1 MTNKLRYSKIAA
13 GTMTWG
19 SWGKGL
25 NTTQMIAL
33 MQHCVANGVTTFDHA
48 DIYGDYGNEA
58 LFGKAFKESKI
69 ARESIQ
75 VVSKCGIQMTSGR
88 ENTVKHYQY
97 DADYI
102 VYSAERSIKQL
113 NAGYIDLF
121 LLHRPSPLMQP
132 AEVAAAFAKL
142 KSSGKVKQFGVSN
155 FTPSQIALLEK
166 EVKIEANQVEFSI
179 THLNPMYDGTFDDCI
194 INDRLAMAWSP
205 LGNYFR
211 EDNEQNKRLKAVLEK
226 LAKKYEVNESMLLL
240 AFIMKHPAQV
250 MPVVGTATKERI
262 TDCLKAAQIQ
272 LDLQDWFLLLEA
284 SNGNEAP

>member
-211 EDNEQNKRLKAVLEK
+211 EGNEQNKRLKAVLEK

-284 SNGNEAP
+284 SNGNEVP

>member
-33 MQHCVANGVTTFDHA
+33 MQHCIANGVTTFDHA

-75 VVSKCGIQMTSGR
+75 VVSKCGIQMTNGR

-211 EDNEQNKRLKAVLEK
+211 EYNDQNKRLKPVLEK

-262 TDCLKAAQIQ
+262 TDSLKAAQIQ

>member
-19 SWGKGL
+19 SWGKAL

-33 MQHCVANGVTTFDHA
+33 MQHCIANGVTTFDHA

-211 EDNEQNKRLKAVLEK
+211 EGNEQNKRLKAVLEK

-262 TDCLKAAQIQ
+262 TDSLKAAQIQ